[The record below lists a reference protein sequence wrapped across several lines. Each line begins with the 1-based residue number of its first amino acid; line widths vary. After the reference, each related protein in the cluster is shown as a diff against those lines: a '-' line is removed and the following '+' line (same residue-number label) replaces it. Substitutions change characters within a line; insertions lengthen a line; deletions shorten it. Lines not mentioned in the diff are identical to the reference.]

1 MWITTRHVLTPIAGG
16 SLEPYRYGYVLRG
29 WDMSELQTIPGSL
42 TETSLELPTDLPY
55 EHWVEVGET
64 LRLIS
69 RSIQWYVGDWL
80 AYGEDHYGEDAFSH
94 LEQSDK
100 TLANWASTC
109 RHIEPSRRREEVS
122 YSVHAEVAPLE
133 PGEQVNILEEA
144 AREGWTVGQTR
155 ERVREIQQ
163 KEAEEGHGPSE
174 VVVTRPCPACEGT
187 GRIVVEGEREAGD
200 EA

>member
-1 MWITTRHVLTPIAGG
+1 
-16 SLEPYRYGYVLRG
+16 
-29 WDMSELQTIPGSL
+29 MSADLAAQAIPGEL
-42 TETSLELPTDLPY
+42 TETSLTLPEGLSRKRW
-55 EHWVEVGET
+55 EEVGQT
-64 LRLIS
+64 LRAMQ
-69 RSIQWYVGDWL
+69 RGVQFWVGDWL
-80 AYGEDHYGEDAFSH
+80 AYGESNFGEDAFAH

-133 PGEQVNILEEA
+133 PEEQVNILEEA

-163 KEAEEGHGPSE
+163 KEAEEKHGPSE
-174 VVVTRPCPACEGT
+174 VVVTRPCERCEGT
-187 GRIVVEGEREAGD
+187 GRIVVEGESEAGG
-200 EA
+200 EV